1 MAYRIEFEE
10 DARKSFKKLD
20 NSVKKVIQKY
30 LDKLESREDP
40 RSLGDPLESNLA
52 GLWRY
57 RVGDYP
63 IVAQIQ
69 DDVVIILIL
78 VIEKRATV
86 YKITDKKKN
95 K

>member
-30 LDKLESREDP
+30 LDKLESREDS

-57 RVGDYP
+57 RVGDYR
-63 IVAQIQ
+63 IVAEIQ

-86 YKITDKKKN
+86 YKITDKKN

>member
-40 RSLGDPLESNLA
+40 RSLGDPIESNLA

-57 RVGDYP
+57 RVGDYR
-63 IVAQIQ
+63 IVAEIQ